1 MGEVRDGVKE
11 MGASFLT
18 WLLMLPW
25 IFLSFI
31 SFQDQKARLLR
42 LSNCVSQWA
51 EVLGQGWIKSSGF
64 GWFKVAPRSPVVR
77 VSCNSIYFGVK
88 NLGKPIDFRPFDRG
102 ELTPCKTIE
111 GAQSCLG
118 TKESRSKGWLQR
130 WDVSLIYLQK
140 WCRLWA
146 VLVVFFKRNLFPPFL
161 TFVKYMHHPL
171 TSISPAFLVVFFS
184 KNQPLGRISVMKVLE
199 CRKCLYLFGLE
210 KQPKKQ
216 PNHGLFSRTFQG
228 AVLQTEVGVDPFCAG
243 IFTGWGSFVLDDGIT
258 RILYGGL
265 KDFLCRKVIVW
276 VGVIS

>member
-31 SFQDQKARLLR
+31 SFQDQKA
-42 LSNCVSQWA
+42 SCWDCQTAWVQWA

-111 GAQSCLG
+111 GAQSCLVPKKVG
-118 TKESRSKGWLQR
+118 QKDGCKDETFHWFTCK
-130 WDVSLIYLQK
+130 K
-140 WCRLWA
+140 WCRCE
-146 VLVVFFKRNLFPPFL
+146 LF
-161 TFVKYMHHPL
+161 
-171 TSISPAFLVVFFS
+171 
-184 KNQPLGRISVMKVLE
+184 
-199 CRKCLYLFGLE
+199 
-210 KQPKKQ
+210 
-216 PNHGLFSRTFQG
+216 
-228 AVLQTEVGVDPFCAG
+228 
-243 IFTGWGSFVLDDGIT
+243 
-258 RILYGGL
+258 
-265 KDFLCRKVIVW
+265 
-276 VGVIS
+276 